1 MGKSRLGLSVLF
13 IFFATVAQ
21 LAATDAQPRC
31 SVPLKLRHGIPFVQ
45 VMLNGRGPFTFAV
58 DTGTSREAIVS
69 PAVVKVLELPL
80 VGRTWLL
87 DLGGR
92 REGVDMVEVASLAL
106 TGREFHKIHAMV
118 HESLATIGRYDG
130 VLGFA
135 LFQRTVFTL
144 DFPQRCMRLDD
155 AELDGD
161 ADPDVMPFSM
171 PRNVPVVAVTIGKQV
186 VPAQIDSGGGGIDL
200 PASAASAVEFDR
212 TTEAP
217 VRAESQLST
226 FLLRAGVMK
235 GELVLGGQIFKQPFV
250 EINDLTAVGNLGAV
264 SLQDFAITF
273 DQRQQLVRFQAHKKT
288 HRLLREQL
296 AMPAGD

>member
-1 MGKSRLGLSVLF
+1 MGKSRLGHSVLF
-13 IFFATVAQ
+13 IFFATAAQ
-21 LAATDAQPRC
+21 LAAMDAQGRC
-31 SVPLKLRHGIPFVQ
+31 TVPVKLRHGIPFVQ
-45 VMLNGRGPFTFAV
+45 VTLNGRGPFTFAV
-58 DTGTSREAIVS
+58 DTGTSRDAIVS
-69 PAVVKVLELPL
+69 PAVVKALELPF

-92 REGVDMVEVASLAL
+92 REAVDMVEVETLTL
-106 TGREFHKIHAMV
+106 TGREFHNIHAMV
-118 HESLATIGRYDG
+118 HEPLATIGRYDG

-155 AELDGD
+155 VVLAAD
-161 ADPDVMPFSM
+161 ADPDVVPFSM

-186 VPAQIDSGGGGIDL
+186 VPAQIDSGGGGINL
-200 PASAASAVEFDR
+200 PASAASAFEFDSA
-212 TTEAP
+212 TEAP
-217 VRAESQLST
+217 VRARSQLST

-235 GELVLGGQIFKQPFV
+235 GELVLGGQVFKKPFV
-250 EINDLTAVGNLGAV
+250 EINDLAAVANLGAV

-273 DQRQQLVRFQAHKKT
+273 DQSQRLVRFQAHKRT